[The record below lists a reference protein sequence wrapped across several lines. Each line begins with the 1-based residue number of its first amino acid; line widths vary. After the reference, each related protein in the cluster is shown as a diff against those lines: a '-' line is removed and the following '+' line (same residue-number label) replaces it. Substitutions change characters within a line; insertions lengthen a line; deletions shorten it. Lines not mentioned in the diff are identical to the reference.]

1 MKNILLILDGLVAK
15 NFLSRL
21 IEVNPAN
28 NSYDVVYMNDY
39 IVPDIQPSN
48 FIFYKFDPTSASKLR
63 IVLDK
68 ELHYNGM
75 VILDNKADT
84 VSVINNIMSYKH
96 NFSLTVYSNWNIDI
110 QDDKIQYYKGN
121 EILANGLLEKL
132 PDVPV
137 LAQNVG
143 LKQGEIMEIQ
153 IPFGSSYAYRY
164 IGAIAQKDWKIFALY
179 RNNSL
184 VNIRPS
190 LILKPNDIILI
201 IGKPKVLLQVY
212 GAITRT
218 LGHFPMPFGNNIYIY
233 LNLALQSES
242 DILNIVNKGLFL
254 YKKLK
259 NKKLIIKITQP
270 STIYMIDQIKQIVS
284 NFENI
289 IIEIDY
295 YFKDMQDIVKSD
307 KKRFDVGIVVT
318 SAKFLQISK
327 VAKNIFDMELPIFK
341 CGYEAIETIKY
352 SLELLYDISDYTQI
366 SPMLFDISIQWNLKV
381 KIINSNPLEDEN
393 RDQLVD
399 NLENLAKIFGVDFI
413 INTNTHNPIKELQKE
428 KNILQI
434 LPLKHNF
441 IQKRWSSFLNTNS
454 DLLSYDLEQYNQ
466 ILIPI
471 VE

>member
-1 MKNILLILDGLVAK
+1 
-15 NFLSRL
+15 
-21 IEVNPAN
+21 
-28 NSYDVVYMNDY
+28 
-39 IVPDIQPSN
+39 
-48 FIFYKFDPTSASKLR
+48 
-63 IVLDK
+63 
-68 ELHYNGM
+68 
-75 VILDNKADT
+75 
-84 VSVINNIMSYKH
+84 
-96 NFSLTVYSNWNIDI
+96 
-110 QDDKIQYYKGN
+110 
-121 EILANGLLEKL
+121 
-132 PDVPV
+132 
-137 LAQNVG
+137 
-143 LKQGEIMEIQ
+143 
-153 IPFGSSYAYRY
+153 
-164 IGAIAQKDWKIFALY
+164 
-179 RNNSL
+179 
-184 VNIRPS
+184 
-190 LILKPNDIILI
+190 
-201 IGKPKVLLQVY
+201 
-212 GAITRT
+212 
-218 LGHFPMPFGNNIYIY
+218 
-233 LNLALQSES
+233 
-242 DILNIVNKGLFL
+242 
-254 YKKLK
+254 
-259 NKKLIIKITQP
+259 
-270 STIYMIDQIKQIVS
+270 
-284 NFENI
+284 
-289 IIEIDY
+289 
-295 YFKDMQDIVKSD
+295 MQDIVKSD